1 MSIQNVTA
9 SVNGGITQWWRRIV
23 VHALAGKL
31 AHGLSRHS
39 RDEEKRDDCLESIQ
53 LASTN
58 SATHTSHMLTFSRN
72 GVAGRGQSGERAHTR
87 YRGTAEPSASGLFF
101 APPRSTRWR

>member
-9 SVNGGITQWWRRIV
+9 SVNGGITEWWRRIV
-23 VHALAGKL
+23 VYALAGKV

-53 LASTN
+53 LASTS
-58 SATHTSHMLTFSRN
+58 SATHTSHMLTCSRN
-72 GVAGRGQSGERAHTR
+72 GVARRGQSG
-87 YRGTAEPSASGLFF
+87 
-101 APPRSTRWR
+101 